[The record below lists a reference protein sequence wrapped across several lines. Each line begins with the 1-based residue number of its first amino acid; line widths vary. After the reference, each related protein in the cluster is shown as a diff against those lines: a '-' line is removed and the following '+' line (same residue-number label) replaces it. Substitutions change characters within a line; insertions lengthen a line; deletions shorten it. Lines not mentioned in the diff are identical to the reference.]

1 MTRVLIADDH
11 AMFRQGLSELL
22 GGKEGIVVAGTAK
35 DGTEALSLTSSLRP
49 DVVILD
55 ISMPDID
62 GFEVARRIRELR
74 LGVKVLV
81 LSMHKDTGSI
91 RRALDLGVDGYILKE
106 EAFDD
111 LARAI
116 EVVAAGGRFLSP
128 PVRSAANR
136 QAGEPVREAL
146 TARER
151 QVVALIAEGRSTREI
166 AEALGIGTKTVETHR
181 QHIMDKLGFR
191 KTAQIAVY
199 AIKEGL
205 IG

>member
-22 GGKEGIVVAGTAK
+22 GAKEGIVVAGTAK
-35 DGTEALSLTSSLRP
+35 DGAEALSLASSLRP
-49 DVVILD
+49 DVLILD
-55 ISMPDID
+55 LSMPDID
-62 GFEVARRIRELR
+62 GFEVARRIRELG

-81 LSMHKDTGSI
+81 LSMHKDSGSI

-116 EVVAAGGRFLSP
+116 EVVRAGGRFLSP

-136 QAGEPVREAL
+136 IVGETGPEML

-151 QVVALIAEGRSTREI
+151 QVVSLIAAGKSTREI
-166 AEALGIGTKTVETHR
+166 AEELGIGVKTVETHR
-181 QHIMDKLGFR
+181 GHIMEKLGFR

-199 AIKEGL
+199 AMKEGL